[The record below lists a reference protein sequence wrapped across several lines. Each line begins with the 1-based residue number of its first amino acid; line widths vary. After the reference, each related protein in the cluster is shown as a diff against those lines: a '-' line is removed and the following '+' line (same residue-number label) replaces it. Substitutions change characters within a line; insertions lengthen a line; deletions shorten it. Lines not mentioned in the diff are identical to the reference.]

1 MALYDVSLTGGVD
14 GKSAYQYAV
23 EAGYEGTEEE
33 FAQLLNEIDNLSSDA
48 SRITYNDTT
57 VKAELDNINT
67 ELDNILPSA
76 NTYTDTK
83 VADLV
88 GSAPETL
95 NTLEEVAQALKDNED
110 VVTALNSAIGNKAN
124 QSDLESLQGTVNN
137 KANQSDLE
145 SLQGTV
151 STNEAALNTH
161 TSSTNNPHNVTKEQ
175 VGLSEVDNT
184 SDVNKPVSTPQQEAI
199 NNAVTESKD
208 YTDTKVSDLMGSVP
222 ETLNTLEKV
231 AQVIND
237 NGDAIETLNNTI
249 ETKANQSDLEAL
261 QSNVGTKAN
270 QSDLET
276 LQGTVTTNETAL
288 NTHTS
293 NTDNPHS
300 VTKAQVGLSEVDNT
314 SDLNKPV
321 STATQTAIDSAITES
336 KDYTDIKVADL
347 VGSAPETLD
356 TLEEVAQAIEENEDV
371 VTALNSAIGNKANQS
386 DLNDVIERV
395 SANEETLSSFEIATE
410 EAIDN
415 IINSLI

>member
-57 VKAELDNINT
+57 VKDELDNINA
-67 ELDNILPSA
+67 ELDNVLPSA

-95 NTLEEVAQALKDNED
+95 NTLEEVAQAINDNED

-124 QSDLESLQGTVNN
+124 QSDLEALQGTVNN

-145 SLQGTV
+145 TLQGTV

-161 TSSTNNPHNVTKEQ
+161 TSSTSNPHNVTKEQ
-175 VGLSEVDNT
+175 LGLGEVDNT
-184 SDVNKPVSTPQQEAI
+184 SDVNKPVSTAQQEAI
-199 NNAVTESKD
+199 DNAVTESKD
-208 YTDTKVSDLMGSVP
+208 YTDTKVSDLMGSAP

-249 ETKANQSDLEAL
+249 ETKANQSDLEA
-261 QSNVGTKAN
+261 
-270 QSDLET
+270 

-321 STATQTAIDSAITES
+321 STATQTAINNSLSES
-336 KDYTDIKVADL
+336 KGYTDTKVADL

-410 EAIDN
+410 ESIDN